1 MGALLYLDL
10 NDFKTLNDTMG
21 HNIGDKLLQQVA
33 LDLTSSVQ
41 PSYTVARIG
50 GDEFVV
56 MLEGLIEDTEKATTA
71 ARAVGETILGVFPI
85 ALGSYGSDTTASVG
99 ATLFS
104 GATDT
109 VDDLLKQA
117 DLTMY
122 RAKAR
127 RGNAICFFDPIMQS
141 EVDARATLR
150 SDLRRTLRD
159 DEFELNYQPQVR
171 SDDVVVGSEVL
182 LRWNHPLR
190 GRVPPG
196 EFIPLA
202 EEASLILELGRWV
215 MERACL
221 QLAHWANPQDGT
233 AHVGGECQR
242 SAVLRPAVRES
253 DEASATALRGQ
264 SA

>member
-56 MLEGLIEDTEKATTA
+56 MLEGLIEDTEKATAA

-109 VDDLLKQA
+109 W
-117 DLTMY
+117 TI
-122 RAKAR
+122 R
-127 RGNAICFFDPIMQS
+127 
-141 EVDARATLR
+141 
-150 SDLRRTLRD
+150 
-159 DEFELNYQPQVR
+159 
-171 SDDVVVGSEVL
+171 
-182 LRWNHPLR
+182 
-190 GRVPPG
+190 
-196 EFIPLA
+196 
-202 EEASLILELGRWV
+202 
-215 MERACL
+215 
-221 QLAHWANPQDGT
+221 
-233 AHVGGECQR
+233 
-242 SAVLRPAVRES
+242 
-253 DEASATALRGQ
+253 
-264 SA
+264 